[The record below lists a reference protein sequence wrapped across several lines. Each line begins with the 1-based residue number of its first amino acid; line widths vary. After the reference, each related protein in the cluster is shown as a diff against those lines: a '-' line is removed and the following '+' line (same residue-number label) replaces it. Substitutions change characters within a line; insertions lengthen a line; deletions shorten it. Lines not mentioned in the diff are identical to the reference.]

1 MGSSVDSNSHGNL
14 DEQIAQLM
22 QCKPLSE
29 QEVRVLCDKAKE
41 ILMAESNVQPVK
53 SPVTICGD
61 IHGQFHD
68 LAELFRIGG
77 KCPDTNYLFMGDYV
91 DRGYY
96 SVETVT
102 LLVALKVRYP
112 QRITIL
118 RGNHESRQITQV
130 YGFYDECLRKYGS
143 ANVWKIFTD
152 LFDYFPLTALVES
165 EIFCL
170 HGGLSPSIET
180 LDNIRNFDRV
190 QEVPHEGPMCDLLW
204 SDPDDRCGW
213 GISPRGAGYTF
224 GQDISE
230 QFNHT
235 NNLKLIARAHQL
247 VMEGYNWGHEQK
259 VVTIFSAPNYCYRC
273 GNMASI
279 LEVDDCQGHT
289 FIQFEPAPRRGEP
302 DAVFHS
308 NRAACLMQMKPI
320 DHDVIYE
327 CNIAIQ
333 VHPWFVRA
341 LLQRSRAFK
350 AVGKYEL
357 SMTSRAG
364 LPRLHSGL
372 LLFVVLRLLALDL
385 AYLLSRLPKS
395 VLKPS
400 SGFSKATNN
409 LNRDGQRERL
419 EHQLPRSVLKTLA
432 AVKPSM
438 PQCGPD
444 VPGWRWDERR
454 RFMLAST
461 YKSLMSGGDSAR
473 DSK

>member
-1 MGSSVDSNSHGNL
+1 MDAVPSNSHGNL

-29 QEVRVLCDKAKE
+29 PEVRGLCEKAKE
-41 ILMAESNVQPVK
+41 ILMEESNVQQVNGEKGALVRSYTCPLMVSLLRK
-53 SPVTICGD
+53 EREEFGGRDSKAEQFWNKRFCAYNNIDMSCACEKPCNYLWD

-130 YGFYDECLRKYGS
+130 YGFYDECLRKYGN

-279 LEVDDCQGHT
+279 LEVDDCKGHT

-302 DAVFHS
+302 DVT
-308 NRAACLMQMKPI
+308 R
-320 DHDVIYE
+320 
-327 CNIAIQ
+327 
-333 VHPWFVRA
+333 R
-341 LLQRSRAFK
+341 
-350 AVGKYEL
+350 
-357 SMTSRAG
+357 T
-364 LPRLHSGL
+364 
-372 LLFVVLRLLALDL
+372 
-385 AYLLSRLPKS
+385 
-395 VLKPS
+395 
-400 SGFSKATNN
+400 
-409 LNRDGQRERL
+409 
-419 EHQLPRSVLKTLA
+419 
-432 AVKPSM
+432 
-438 PQCGPD
+438 PD
-444 VPGWRWDERR
+444 Y
-454 RFMLAST
+454 FL
-461 YKSLMSGGDSAR
+461 
-473 DSK
+473 